1 MDEGVVLD
9 LGLITSLV
17 FLAVLLA
24 LSVYWE
30 MKEHRIPNWLTVS
43 GMLAGLMLAYLRGG
57 ETLISSLVG
66 LGIGFGFLFI
76 FYVFGGIGGGDVKLM
91 GAIGALLGH
100 KLVVPALFY
109 TAVIGGI
116 HGGCRADLAS
126 DFPESICKDNRIGVR
141 CAGSG
146 GRRPAYSGGRSETR
160 CNHPIRSSNGGRQ
173 HHGTT
178 HRLIT
183 RTIT

>member
-109 TAVIGGI
+109 TAVIGAFMAVVVLIWRRTSPSRSAKTTESESGMPAVEEI
-116 HGGCRADLAS
+116 GRAH
-126 DFPESICKDNRIGVR
+126 V
-141 CAGSG
+141 
-146 GRRPAYSGGRSETR
+146 
-160 CNHPIRSSNGGRQ
+160 
-173 HHGTT
+173 
-178 HRLIT
+178 
-183 RTIT
+183 

>member
-109 TAVIGGI
+109 TAVIGAFMAVVVLIWRRTSPSRSAKTTESESGMPAVEGAAPPI
-116 HGGCRADLAS
+116 PEADQKPGATI
-126 DFPESICKDNRIGVR
+126 PYGVAMA
-141 CAGSG
+141 AGSIM
-146 GRRPAYSGGRSETR
+146 AL
-160 CNHPIRSSNGGRQ
+160 
-173 HHGTT
+173 
-178 HRLIT
+178 LIGS
-183 RTIT
+183 